1 MSRLI
6 KFPIEHFVIIT
17 ILVIALAFFGII
29 SFNSLRQELFPDI
42 FLPTLIIITTY
53 PGASPS
59 DVEKDVTIP
68 IEDALSTLAQVDSI
82 QSSSFDSLSLIEV
95 GFSWGVDIDKK
106 FPEVREKLNSIADT
120 LPENISGIPE
130 ILKMEPSKLPL
141 ITVVL
146 ESPMKREELT
156 DFFEK
161 QIRSRL
167 ARIDGVSE
175 LNLHGGE
182 KKEVIITVKKDQ
194 LIAKHVSILDIFQ
207 ILKYYN
213 ISFPGGIIKFQG
225 KDINI
230 RSYGEFK
237 SISDIEN
244 LVVGFSD
251 NTFIRLKDVA
261 KIELALPKP
270 KEYTSSLGKPVIVL
284 DIMKQQ
290 GKDTLKTSKE
300 LIKQFKEIEKTY
312 SGLIKFKI
320 ITNQGYDIKRSINT
334 VRDSAII
341 GGLLAVIVLFVFLRN
356 IRATLVISF
365 SIPLSIL
372 FTFIGMK
379 VFGRSLNL
387 MTLSGLT
394 VGIGMV
400 VDASIVVLEN
410 IDNHI
415 KKGLSSKEASYI
427 GTKEVAGAVLASTTT
442 SLAVFIPMIFVEGI
456 AGLVLKDIALTISL
470 ALSGSLIVAVIFVP
484 YAVSHFFPTFEKQDQ
499 ENQEDK
505 FNYKKTNQIS
515 NKNDLNNISNI
526 KSSKINFLKKIKN
539 IIKFLS
545 ELIDKGLDLL
555 TFFYKKTLEFALEE
569 RRFVITLS
577 IVLLIISIITLD
589 MVGFEFLSDSDMSEI
604 EVKMST
610 PNGYSLEKTRE
621 KVLMFENIVKN
632 YVPEVNTTYFL
643 VGKGDPFGISSKPNI
658 SYGKI
663 RLVPVDKRNR
673 SVFEI
678 ISFLQHKAE
687 STIPDINI
695 TISNGG
701 LGALASLALGGKG
714 FMIEVYGT
722 NFDSIYKSAKIIE
735 QILSS
740 DKAVLK
746 TDLSVNFDSF
756 ELLSQMKLDTMGNL
770 GLIPY
775 ESAFAARIYFYGMHV
790 GNFRTENK
798 TYPIFLKTDI
808 PDSKITS
815 NILNEIFLKSKNG
828 NFVSYSNFAKLEL
841 KPSVSLI
848 NHRNRLKSIIVTAI
862 LSNPDM
868 RGIQKRITPI
878 LKNLVL
884 PLGVNW
890 EIIGS
895 AKEIKTSFKSL
906 FIVLLIGIFLVYMVM
921 VIQFERFSHPLI
933 ILLSIPFML
942 IGATLGIILGKST
955 LSIVSFLGLIT
966 LAGTVVNNAIVL
978 IDFIELNRKQY
989 GKSLEEAIVSAGSS
1003 RLRPILMTTLTTVL
1017 GVLPMALGIGEGAN
1031 LYRPLGMV
1039 IAAGLTTS
1047 TLITLVLVPIIYYSF
1062 EKRKEPK
1069 N

>member
-1 MSRLI
+1 MSKLI

-29 SFNSLRQELFPDI
+29 AFNSLRQELFPDI
-42 FLPTLIIITTY
+42 FLPSLLIITTY
-53 PGASPS
+53 PGASPT
-59 DVEKDVTIP
+59 DVEKDVTTP
-68 IEDALSTLAQVDSI
+68 IEDALSTLAGVDSI
-82 QSSSFDSLSLIEV
+82 QSSSFDSLSFIEV

-106 FPEVREKLNSIADT
+106 FPEVREKLNGISDI

-130 ILKMEPSKLPL
+130 ILKMDPSKLPL
-141 ITVVL
+141 ITVIL
-146 ESPMKREELT
+146 ESSLNPEELT

-182 KKEVIITVKKDQ
+182 KKQVIITVKKDQ
-194 LIAKHVSILDIFQ
+194 LVSKHISILDIFQ

-213 ISFPGGIIKFQG
+213 ISFPGGIIKYQG

-261 KIELALPKP
+261 KIEFALPKP
-270 KEYTSSLGKPVIVL
+270 TEYTSSLKKPVIVL

-312 SGLIKFKI
+312 PGLIKFQI
-320 ITNQGYDIKRSINT
+320 ISNQGNDIKRSINT
-334 VRDSAII
+334 VRDSALM
-341 GGLLAVIVLFVFLRN
+341 GGLLAILILFIFLRN

-410 IDNHI
+410 IDTHL
-415 KKGLSSKEASYI
+415 KKGLSSKEASYV
-427 GTKEVAGAVLASTTT
+427 GTKEVSGAILASTTT
-442 SLAVFIPMIFVEGI
+442 SLAVFIPMIFIQGI

-470 ALSGSLIVAVIFVP
+470 ALTGSLIVAVIFVP
-484 YAVSHFFPTFEKQDQ
+484 YAVSHFFPNY
-499 ENQEDK
+499 ENIDSK
-505 FNYKKTNQIS
+505 VNSTKKMLNIFNKIS
-515 NKNDLNNISNI
+515 N
-526 KSSKINFLKKIKN
+526 
-539 IIKFLS
+539 
-545 ELIDKGLDLL
+545 LIGKGLDLL
-555 TFFYKKTLEFALEE
+555 TLFYKKVLEFALEE
-569 RRFVITLS
+569 RRFIITFS
-577 IVLLIISIITLD
+577 IVLLIISVITLD

-604 EVKMST
+604 EISIST
-610 PNGYSLEKTRE
+610 PNGYSLERTRE
-621 KVLMFENIVKN
+621 KVLMFEDIIKK
-632 YVPEVNTTYFL
+632 YVPEVQTTYFL
-643 VGKGDPFGISSKPNI
+643 IGRGDSFGISSKPNI
-658 SYGKI
+658 AYGKI

-678 ISFLQHKAE
+678 ISFLQQKAE
-687 STIPDINI
+687 STVPDINI

-701 LGALASLALGGKG
+701 LGALASIALGGKG

-746 TDLSVNFDSF
+746 TDLSVNFDST

-775 ESAFAARIYFYGMHV
+775 EAAIAARIYFYGMEA
-790 GNFRTENK
+790 GNFRTDNK

-808 PDSKITS
+808 SDNKITS
-815 NILNEIFLKSKNG
+815 NILNEIFLKSRSG
-828 NFVSYSNFAKLEL
+828 NFISYSSFAKLEL
-841 KPSVSLI
+841 RPSVSLI
-848 NHRNRLKSIIVTAI
+848 NHRNRLKSIIVTAY
-862 LSNPDM
+862 LSDPDM
-868 RGIQKRITPI
+868 RGIQKRITPL
-878 LKNLVL
+878 LKNLTL

-895 AKEIKTSFKSL
+895 AKEIKTSFQSL
-906 FIVLLIGIFLVYMVM
+906 LVVLLIGVFLVYMVM

-942 IGATLGIILGKST
+942 IGATLGIIIGKST

-989 GKSLEEAIVSAGSS
+989 GKSLKDAIINAGSS

-1031 LYRPLGMV
+1031 LYKPLGMV

-1047 TLITLVLVPIIYYSF
+1047 TLITLVLVPVIYFTF
-1062 EKRKEPK
+1062 EKRKEI
-1069 N
+1069 NN

>member
-1 MSRLI
+1 MSKLI
-6 KFPIEHFVIIT
+6 KFPIEHFVIIS

-29 SFNSLRQELFPDI
+29 SFNSLRQEMFPDI
-42 FLPTLIIITTY
+42 FLPTLLIITTY
-53 PGASPS
+53 PGASPA
-59 DVEKDVTIP
+59 DVEKDVTTP
-68 IEDALSTLAQVDSI
+68 IEDALSTLAGVDSI
-82 QSSSFDSLSLIEV
+82 QSSSFDSLSFIEV
-95 GFSWGVDIDKK
+95 SFSWGTDIDKK
-106 FPEVREKLNSIADT
+106 FPEVREKLNGIADS

-130 ILKMEPSKLPL
+130 ILKMDPSKLPV
-141 ITVVL
+141 ITVIL
-146 ESPMKREELT
+146 QSPLNKEELT

-167 ARIDGVSE
+167 ARIEGVSE

-182 KKEVIITVKKDQ
+182 KKQVIITVKKD
-194 LIAKHVSILDIFQ
+194 LINARHVSILDIFQ

-213 ISFPGGIIKFQG
+213 ISFPGGIVKFQG

-261 KIELALPKP
+261 KVELAIPKP
-270 KEYTSSLGKPVIVL
+270 TEYTSSLGQPVIVL

-290 GKDTLKTSKE
+290 GKDTLKTSRE
-300 LIKQFKEIEKTY
+300 IIKQFNQIEKIY
-312 SGLIKFKI
+312 PGLIKFKI
-320 ITNQGYDIKRSINT
+320 ISDQGNDIKKSINT
-334 VRDSAII
+334 VRDSAIM
-341 GGLLAVIVLFVFLRN
+341 GGILAILILFIFLRN

-379 VFGRSLNL
+379 VFNRSLNL

-410 IDNHI
+410 IDTHLQ
-415 KKGLSSKEASYI
+415 KGLKNKEASYI

-442 SLAVFIPMIFVEGI
+442 TLAVFVPMIFVQGF
-456 AGLVLKDIALTISL
+456 AGLALKDIALTISL
-470 ALSGSLIVAVIFVP
+470 ALVGSLIVAIIFIP
-484 YAVSHFFPTFEKQDQ
+484 YAVSHFFPSIDNMGNLESQSIHVK
-499 ENQEDK
+499 NI
-505 FNYKKTNQIS
+505 FN
-515 NKNDLNNISNI
+515 
-526 KSSKINFLKKIKN
+526 KIKN
-539 IIKFLS
+539 IFQFLS
-545 ELIDKGLDLL
+545 KIIGKGLDLL
-555 TFFYKKTLEFALEE
+555 IDFYKKILNFALEE
-569 RRFVITLS
+569 RRFVITLA

-589 MVGFEFLSDSDMSEI
+589 MLGFEFLSDSDMSEI
-604 EVKMST
+604 EIKMST

-621 KVLMFENIVKN
+621 KVLMFESIVQK
-632 YVPEVNTTYFL
+632 YVPEVQTTYFL
-643 VGKGDPFGISSKPNI
+643 VGRGDFFGITSKPNI
-658 SYGKI
+658 AFGKI

-687 STIPDINI
+687 STIPDLNI
-695 TISNGG
+695 TVSNGG

-714 FMIEVYGT
+714 FMIEIYGT
-722 NFDSIYKSAKIIE
+722 NFDSIYKSAKLIE
-735 QILSS
+735 QILSA

-746 TDLSVNFDSF
+746 TELSVNFDSS

-770 GLIPY
+770 GLVPY
-775 ESAFAARIYFYGMHV
+775 EAAVASRIYFYGIEA
-790 GNFRTENK
+790 GNFRTDNK

-808 PDSKITS
+808 PDSKISS
-815 NILNEIFLKSKNG
+815 NILNEIFLKSRSG
-828 NFVSYSNFAKLEL
+828 NFVSYSNFAKLDL

-862 LSNPDM
+862 LSDPDM
-868 RGIQKRITPI
+868 RGIEKRITPI
-878 LKNLVL
+878 LKNLAL

-895 AKEIKTSFKSL
+895 AKEIKNSFQSL
-906 FIVLLIGIFLVYMVM
+906 LVVLLIGVFLVYMVM

-933 ILLSIPFML
+933 ILSSIPFML
-942 IGATLGIILGKST
+942 IGATLGIIIGKTT

-989 GKSLEEAIVSAGSS
+989 GKSLRDAIVNAGSS

-1017 GVLPMALGIGEGAN
+1017 GVLPMALGIGEGSN
-1031 LYRPLGMV
+1031 LYRPLGLV

-1047 TLITLVLVPIIYYSF
+1047 TLITLVLVPVIYYSF
-1062 EKRKEPK
+1062 EKRKEGK
-1069 N
+1069 YGK